1 MERLSIWMLKTEE
14 VAFGFG
20 SGLFLLPLHYRKNP
34 LKEPEQ
40 GAILIHMDITN
51 EWTKKDK
58 KGFVVEKLSYIVGG
72 INYIVDGKHV
82 ILKPSEQER
91 RIAAILSEKY
101 GKDVELV
108 PKVDYPPNIQT
119 PDYLIDGERFD
130 LKSPTG
136 KSKNLLY
143 NLVSKKRKQ
152 SSSFIF
158 DITDCSLSDDDI
170 ERQVKELY
178 FSRHTRFIDK
188 IVIMKNGE
196 VLKVYKRQ

>member
-1 MERLSIWMLKTEE
+1 M
-14 VAFGFG
+14 
-20 SGLFLLPLHYRKNP
+20 
-34 LKEPEQ
+34 KETEQ
-40 GAILIHMDITN
+40 GVILNHMDITN

-58 KGFVVEKLSYIVGG
+58 KGSVVERLSYMVGG
-72 INYIVDGKHV
+72 INYIVDGEHI
-82 ILKPSEQER
+82 ILNPSEQER
-91 RIAAILSEKY
+91 KTAAVLSEKY
-101 GKDVELV
+101 GKNVELV
-108 PKVDYPPNIQT
+108 PKVDYPTNIQT

-158 DITDCSLSDDDI
+158 DITDCPLSEDDI

-188 IVIMKNGE
+188 IVVMKNRE